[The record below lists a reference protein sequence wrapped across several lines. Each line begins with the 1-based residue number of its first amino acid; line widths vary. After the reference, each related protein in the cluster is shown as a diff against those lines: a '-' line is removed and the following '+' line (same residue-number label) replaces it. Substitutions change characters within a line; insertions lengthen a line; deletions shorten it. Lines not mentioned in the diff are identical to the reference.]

1 MKQDRGTFLLGISHR
16 RNINFTEVD
25 SYRQLRMQLEDLV
38 RRIRSGSEFADE
50 KVPPAITAY
59 VVEQSKLG
67 PLVVDEW
74 IWQSVTKDAKPLLWA
89 IPKELRESWDFLL
102 NVRER

>member
-1 MKQDRGTFLLGISHR
+1 MDR
-16 RNINFTEVD
+16 
-25 SYRQLRMQLEDLV
+25 YRQLRVQIEDLV
-38 RRIRSGSEFADE
+38 RRIRSSSEFADE

-74 IWQSVTKDAKPLLWA
+74 IWHSVTKDAKPLLWA
-89 IPKELRESWDFLL
+89 RPKEPQESWDFLL
-102 NVRER
+102 NVRDR